1 MATARH
7 LFCRPVDNQGEISV
21 EIIDLNVLNAETRQ
35 VLDDALADR
44 NLSQSFSTV
53 DEMWENLNT

>member
-1 MATARH
+1 MVVVIA
-7 LFCRPVDNQGEISV
+7 
-21 EIIDLNVLNAETRQ
+21 LNVPNVETRQ

-44 NLSQSFSTV
+44 NLSQSFATV